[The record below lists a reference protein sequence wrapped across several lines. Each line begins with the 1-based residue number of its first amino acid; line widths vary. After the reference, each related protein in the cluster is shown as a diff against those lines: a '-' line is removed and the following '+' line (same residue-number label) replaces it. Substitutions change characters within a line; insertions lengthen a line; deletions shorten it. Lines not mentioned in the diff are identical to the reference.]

1 MSVVVLPVQR
11 EQLRHTAS
19 SVSVH
24 GENSH
29 SVLSAAHAVHDEQTR
44 PLLLVGGT
52 DSNVFSSTHSSRGSQ
67 TRSFSGDGAM
77 LSNSDVALQGSECG
91 AHTRSLLAVGAD
103 VWYLPAKQADTS
115 AQKRLLDAVGAA
127 VSYWL
132 APHTRTPAHRR
143 SLNAVRSVTMN
154 WLSVHTVAG
163 VHTRWVVGVGAFD
176 CHSSALHTR
185 SAVHALSDVAVGSVD
200 AYSVAASQSVRGEH
214 IRSDNAVGA
223 VDCHSVGVHCR
234 SGVHVLS
241 DVTPAGA
248 LSNSSARHVVSALQ
262 FRSRVSSQGLVS
274 YSNALQLVQPAHT
287 VSDDGEQA

>member
-1 MSVVVLPVQR
+1 MHTLPEQVEQPSHTVSADAEQGVSVVVLPVQR

-52 DSNVFSSTHSSRGSQ
+52 DSNVFSGTHSSRGSQ

-132 APHTRTPAHRR
+132 APHTRTPARPCGAPPNNGTDWQQGSPGTNADQKRLATRPLCRR
-143 SLNAVRSVTMN
+143 AAARRRILGC
-154 WLSVHTVAG
+154 TV
-163 VHTRWVVGVGAFD
+163 
-176 CHSSALHTR
+176 
-185 SAVHALSDVAVGSVD
+185 
-200 AYSVAASQSVRGEH
+200 
-214 IRSDNAVGA
+214 
-223 VDCHSVGVHCR
+223 
-234 SGVHVLS
+234 
-241 DVTPAGA
+241 
-248 LSNSSARHVVSALQ
+248 
-262 FRSRVSSQGLVS
+262 
-274 YSNALQLVQPAHT
+274 
-287 VSDDGEQA
+287 

>member
-1 MSVVVLPVQR
+1 MVLPVQR

-52 DSNVFSSTHSSRGSQ
+52 DSNVFSGTHSSRGSQ

-200 AYSVAASQSVRGEH
+200 AYSVAASQRVRGEH

-223 VDCHSVGVHCR
+223 VVCCLLLCSLLRILGVLCAPHGPCR
-234 SGVHVLS
+234 NAVDNGRMVCMGGSAAEES
-241 DVTPAGA
+241 DSSKPTPRPGLRPAGSPRPS
-248 LSNSSARHVVSALQ
+248 LIGLQ
-262 FRSRVSSQGLVS
+262 SIRR
-274 YSNALQLVQPAHT
+274 
-287 VSDDGEQA
+287 